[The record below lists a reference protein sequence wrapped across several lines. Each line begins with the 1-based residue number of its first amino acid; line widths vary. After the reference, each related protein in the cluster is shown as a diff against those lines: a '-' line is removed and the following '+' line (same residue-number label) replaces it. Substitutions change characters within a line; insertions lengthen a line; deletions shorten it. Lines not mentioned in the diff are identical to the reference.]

1 MGGAV
6 AAIAGAVITTAGVA
20 VGVAAGVA
28 VGLGAAVYGGGKMIN
43 NKVKKMNE
51 TKANKLYKKA
61 NQSQILMTKME
72 KIAQGFKDMTQDSNR
87 MDKLFTDFMD
97 DMRKP
102 KGKHAQIEKMNEK
115 RKYNLRILQIN
126 VKHIIGSFEALQ
138 KHSIEILD
146 TIDKAQDR
154 FNAD

>member
-1 MGGAV
+1 MG
-6 AAIAGAVITTAGVA
+6 
-20 VGVAAGVA
+20 
-28 VGLGAAVYGGGKMIN
+28 
-43 NKVKKMNE
+43 
-51 TKANKLYKKA
+51 
-61 NQSQILMTKME
+61 TKME

-102 KGKHAQIEKMNEK
+102 KGKKEQIEKMNEK

-146 TIDKAQDR
+146 TIDKHKIDSMLIKDSIVVVMSAR
-154 FNAD
+154 K